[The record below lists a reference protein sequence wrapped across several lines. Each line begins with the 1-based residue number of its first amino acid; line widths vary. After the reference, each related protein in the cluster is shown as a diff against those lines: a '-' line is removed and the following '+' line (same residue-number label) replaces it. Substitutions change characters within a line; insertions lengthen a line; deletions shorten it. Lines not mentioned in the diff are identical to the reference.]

1 MNRLRRVNKQN
12 QSELT
17 YEMNPFE
24 WKLAKL
30 MNGKTNV
37 QIVRGIAGLKDW
49 NRDAPDLDWERR
61 LQAKEI
67 IIEPSKMTKEDI
79 RLKQMEI
86 DKLEIER
93 GFPKDVWKYCKFSR
107 KKVKK

>member
-1 MNRLRRVNKQN
+1 
-12 QSELT
+12 
-17 YEMNPFE
+17 MNPVE

-37 QIVRGIAGLKDW
+37 QIVREKDGLKDY
-49 NRDAPDLDWERR
+49 NKYAPELYWERR
-61 LQAKEI
+61 LKGKEI
-67 IIEPSKMTKEDI
+67 IIKPSKMTKEDI

-93 GFPKDVWKYCKFSR
+93 GFPKEVWKYCKFSR
-107 KKVKK
+107 EEYKRRRN